1 MRQLTAIVMAGAL
14 GAGGAVLHADVKTE
28 ERARVTFSGGLGRM
42 INMFGGRAAREG
54 VVTTVAV
61 KGDRKLS
68 RTDDTGQIVD
78 LAEEKVYDVNFRDR
92 SYTVKTFDQIRAEFE
107 AARKRAAEQAPQGGG
122 AEPAPQ
128 ASGEPQREVE
138 IDFDLKES
146 GERKSINGFDAREI
160 VMTITARE
168 KGKTLEQGGGVVITS
183 NSWLAPKIAAMNEVA
198 DFERRYA
205 EKLALPVMMNAQQM
219 AAAMAMYPMM
229 ADAMRR
235 MQAESVNM
243 DGTPVQT
250 TVTIDAVA
258 SAEQAAQQGA
268 QAAEQPREAPRSIG
282 GLAGALGGRLGRRIA
297 GGGNN
302 NDQPANATPG
312 RATFMTMNNELL
324 KVTTTPVDADV
335 QLPAGFRQR

>member
-1 MRQLTAIVMAGAL
+1 MRHVIAIVVAGVL
-14 GAGGAVLHADVKTE
+14 GAGVGLQADVKTE

-42 INMFGGRAAREG
+42 MNMFGGRAAREG

-61 KGDRKLS
+61 TGDRKLS
-68 RTDDTGQIVD
+68 RTGDRGQIID
-78 LAEEKVYDVNFRDR
+78 LAEEKVYDIDFDDR
-92 SYTVKTFDQIRAEFE
+92 TYTVKTFAEIRAEFE
-107 AARKRAAEQAPQGGG
+107 EARKRAAEQAAQGGG
-122 AEPAPQ
+122 QPEPQQPGEPA
-128 ASGEPQREVE
+128 REVE

-146 GERKSINGFDAREI
+146 GQRKSVNGFDAREV

-168 KGKTLEQGGGVVITS
+168 KGKTLEQGGGLVITS
-183 NSWLAPKIAAMNEVA
+183 NSWLAPKMAAMNEVA
-198 DFERRYA
+198 DFDRRYA
-205 EKLALPVMMNAQQM
+205 EKLALPIMMNAQQM

-250 TVTIDAVA
+250 TVTVDSVAGADQAA
-258 SAEQAAQQGA
+258 SAAGSQP
-268 QAAEQPREAPRSIG
+268 AAEQPRDRPRSIG

-297 GGGNN
+297 GGGN
-302 NDQPANATPG
+302 DQPAGATPG

-324 KVTTTPVDADV
+324 KVTTAPAAADV
-335 QLPAGFRQR
+335 QIPAGFRAR